1 MWGSGERQ
9 RYIERRVRETE
20 RQGEAETEREETEIY
35 REAERDREE
44 EREREKK
51 IRGKRCGERERDRD
65 TEAGYRLE
73 PLSWRKGLSEAP
85 FRCAWSSPSLDEG
98 TVRHQGVWKNVK
110 QHRQLIT
117 STTHLTQELLINMQY
132 SDGSRSFAK

>member
-20 RQGEAETEREETEIY
+20 RQGEAETEREETEIH

-51 IRGKRCGERERDRD
+51 IRGKRCDERERDRD

-98 TVRHQGVWKNVK
+98 TVRHQGVWKNVFSSPK
-110 QHRQLIT
+110 VF
-117 STTHLTQELLINMQY
+117 SFFKKFP
-132 SDGSRSFAK
+132 SWFFSSRSPRWPPQVL